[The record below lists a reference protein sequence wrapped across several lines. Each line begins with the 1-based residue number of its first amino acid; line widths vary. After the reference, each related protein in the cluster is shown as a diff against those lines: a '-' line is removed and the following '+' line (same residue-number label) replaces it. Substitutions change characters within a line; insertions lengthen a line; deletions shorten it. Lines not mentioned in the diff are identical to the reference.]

1 MIPLLDR
8 GSFFSPSNGE
18 GWGFMSVWKITGIGN
33 VMLVNC
39 LVILFMVTTRMGGDV
54 GKGATAMIGV

>member
-1 MIPLLDR
+1 
-8 GSFFSPSNGE
+8 
-18 GWGFMSVWKITGIGN
+18 MSVWKITGIGN